1 MIVGRLLLA
10 AVLLVATPAAWGQF
24 SKAEMAK
31 LAIDRMDSVAKALK
45 LSPQQIEM
53 IKPLLEGK
61 YRDMGEVRKRFL
73 DGNRTEATR
82 REAVDSLKS
91 VSSRYNDEIAEKL
104 SPDQLSKWKG
114 LQKKWKDDLVV
125 KMPAGFGN

>member
-1 MIVGRLLLA
+1 
-10 AVLLVATPAAWGQF
+10 
-24 SKAEMAK
+24 
-31 LAIDRMDSVAKALK
+31 
-45 LSPQQIEM
+45 
-53 IKPLLEGK
+53 
-61 YRDMGEVRKRFL
+61 MGEVRKRFL